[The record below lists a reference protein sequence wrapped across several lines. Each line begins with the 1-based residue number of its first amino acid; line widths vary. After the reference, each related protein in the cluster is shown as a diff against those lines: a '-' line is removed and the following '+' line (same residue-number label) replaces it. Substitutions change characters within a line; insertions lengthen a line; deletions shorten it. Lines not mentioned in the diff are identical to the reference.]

1 MSYFLSNN
9 NDMNK
14 KEKKKTKKI
23 DLQFIKKKMI
33 YISIDVI
40 KLYVLQYYYFFIQ
53 NYLFVY
59 LTIYYNLHM

>member
-33 YISIDVI
+33 YISIDVS

-53 NYLFVY
+53 NYLFMY

>member
-40 KLYVLQYYYFFIQ
+40 KLYVL
-53 NYLFVY
+53 
-59 LTIYYNLHM
+59 